1 MHGIIGAGIGIWLFL
16 TGLSG
21 NAVPEYGQVIRQ
33 DAGQQPVMEQSET
46 VRRGTEQQETVR
58 RGTVQPETVRQSTE
72 QPGEAGQN
80 TAQQGPDQ
88 SESNGEQTPQAIQEE
103 LLQSYDFGELDQL
116 LTQDWN
122 VSGYDFKTIVQG
134 LLTGDISEENGWQEA
149 FYELFLQEIDAN
161 KEIMLKLLLLAMITA
176 FFTNLGGSLGKSLIG
191 ENGFYVTYLLMTA
204 LLLYSFSI
212 IFQLARETVAELQR
226 IMETL
231 IPVYI
236 LAVSVTSGLTSSA
249 ALQEGMVLGLTAV
262 SYGIQKIIFPL
273 AELFVV
279 LGLVNNLM
287 EEDYFSR
294 FGDLIKTGIQWM
306 LKGILAAVVG
316 INTIKSMLAPAAD
329 SVTATALQRG
339 LAIIPGGQAVNTVSG
354 VMIGS
359 GILIKNA
366 IGVGGMLVLVMAVS
380 MPILKMSVFV
390 LGYKFTEALLQPI
403 ADKRMLRGIAS
414 VSEGGRIL
422 ISTVLTV
429 IALFLL
435 TIAIIAVST
444 NVTYYAG

>member
-1 MHGIIGAGIGIWLFL
+1 M
-16 TGLSG
+16 
-21 NAVPEYGQVIRQ
+21 
-33 DAGQQPVMEQSET
+33 
-46 VRRGTEQQETVR
+46 
-58 RGTVQPETVRQSTE
+58 
-72 QPGEAGQN
+72 
-80 TAQQGPDQ
+80 
-88 SESNGEQTPQAIQEE
+88 
-103 LLQSYDFGELDQL
+103 
-116 LTQDWN
+116 
-122 VSGYDFKTIVQG
+122 
-134 LLTGDISEENGWQEA
+134 
-149 FYELFLQEIDAN
+149 FLQEIDAN
-161 KEIMLKLLLLAMITA
+161 KAIMLKLLLLAMITA
-176 FFTNLGGSLGKSLIG
+176 FFTNLGGAFGKSMIG

-212 IFQLARETVAELQR
+212 VFQLAQDTVEELSK

-236 LAVSVTSGLTSSA
+236 MAVSITSGITSSVV
-249 ALQEGMVLGLTAV
+249 LQEGMVLGLTAV
-262 SYGIQKIIFPL
+262 SYGIQRIIFPF

-294 FGDLIKTGIQWM
+294 FGDLIKTWIRWM

-316 INTIKSMLAPAAD
+316 VNTVKSMLAPAAD

-366 IGVGGMLVLVMAVS
+366 IGVGGMLVLIMAVS

-390 LGYKFTEALLQPI
+390 LGYKLTGALLQPI
-403 ADKRMLRGIAS
+403 ADKRMLRGIES

-435 TIAIIAVST
+435 SIAIIAVST
-444 NVTYYAG
+444 NVMYYAG

>member
-1 MHGIIGAGIGIWLFL
+1 MLHTVIGVGIAVWLTLVGAIGG
-16 TGLSG
+16 S
-21 NAVPEYGQVIRQ
+21 VPEYGQA
-33 DAGQQPVMEQSET
+33 AGQQRIRCQESS
-46 VRRGTEQQETVR
+46 RTEMS
-58 RGTVQPETVRQSTE
+58 QPASTE
-72 QPGEAGQN
+72 
-80 TAQQGPDQ
+80 
-88 SESNGEQTPQAIQEE
+88 EQTPQEIQKEM
-103 LLQSYDFGELDQL
+103 LNSYDFDEMDQL
-116 LTQDWN
+116 LKQEWN
-122 VSGYDFKTIVQG
+122 ISGYDFETIVQG
-134 LLTGDISEENGWQEA
+134 LITGESPGETGWQEA

-191 ENGFYVTYLLMTA
+191 ENGFYITYLLMTA

-212 IFQLARETVAELQR
+212 VFQLAQDTVEELR
-226 IMETL
+226 KIMETL
-231 IPVYI
+231 IPVYT
-236 LAVSVTSGLTSSA
+236 LAVGVTSGITSSA
-249 ALQEGMVLGLTAV
+249 VLQEGMVLGLTAV
-262 SYGIQKIIFPL
+262 SYGIQRIIFPF

-316 INTIKSMLAPAAD
+316 VNTIKSMLAPAAD

-390 LGYKFTEALLQPI
+390 LGYKLTGALLQPI
-403 ADKRMLRGIAS
+403 ADKRMLRGIES

-444 NVTYYAG
+444 NVMYYAG

>member
-1 MHGIIGAGIGIWLFL
+1 M
-16 TGLSG
+16 
-21 NAVPEYGQVIRQ
+21 
-33 DAGQQPVMEQSET
+33 
-46 VRRGTEQQETVR
+46 
-58 RGTVQPETVRQSTE
+58 
-72 QPGEAGQN
+72 
-80 TAQQGPDQ
+80 
-88 SESNGEQTPQAIQEE
+88 
-103 LLQSYDFGELDQL
+103 
-116 LTQDWN
+116 QDWN

-134 LLTGDISEENGWQEA
+134 LLTGDISEETGWQEA

-161 KEIMLKLLLLAMITA
+161 KAIMLKLLLLAMITA
-176 FFTNLGGSLGKSLIG
+176 FFTNLGGAFGKSMIG

-212 IFQLARETVAELQR
+212 VFQLAQDTVEELR
-226 IMETL
+226 KIMETL

-236 LAVSVTSGLTSSA
+236 MAVSITSGITSSVV
-249 ALQEGMVLGLTAV
+249 LQEGMVLGLTAV
-262 SYGIQKIIFPL
+262 SYGIQRIIFPF

-279 LGLVNNLM
+279 LGL
-287 EEDYFSR
+287 
-294 FGDLIKTGIQWM
+294 FGDLIKTWIRWM

-316 INTIKSMLAPAAD
+316 VNTVKSMLAPAAD

-366 IGVGGMLVLVMAVS
+366 IGVGGMLVLIMAVS

-390 LGYKFTEALLQPI
+390 LGYKLTGALLQPI
-403 ADKRMLRGIAS
+403 ADKRMLRGIES

-435 TIAIIAVST
+435 SIAIIAVST
-444 NVTYYAG
+444 NVMYYAG

>member
-21 NAVPEYGQVIRQ
+21 NAVPEYGQGIRQ
-33 DAGQQPVMEQSET
+33 DAGQQPVMEQPET
-46 VRRGTEQQETVR
+46 VRRGTKQQETVQ
-58 RGTVQPETVRQSTE
+58 RGTV

-80 TAQQGPDQ
+80 TAQQGSDQ

-103 LLQSYDFGELDQL
+103 LLQSYDFGELDRL

-134 LLTGDISEENGWQEA
+134 LLTGDISEETGWQEA

-161 KEIMLKLLLLAMITA
+161 KAIMLKLLLLAMITA
-176 FFTNLGGSLGKSLIG
+176 FFTNLGGAFGKSMIG

-212 IFQLARETVAELQR
+212 VFQLAQDTVEELR
-226 IMETL
+226 KIMETL

-236 LAVSVTSGLTSSA
+236 MAVSITSGITSSVV
-249 ALQEGMVLGLTAV
+249 LQEGMVLGLASV
-262 SYGIQKIIFPL
+262 SYGIQRIIFPF

-294 FGDLIKTGIQWM
+294 FGDLIKTWIRWM

-316 INTIKSMLAPAAD
+316 VNTVKSMLAPAAD

-366 IGVGGMLVLVMAVS
+366 IGVGGMLVLIMAVS

-390 LGYKFTEALLQPI
+390 LGYKLTGALLQPI
-403 ADKRMLRGIAS
+403 ADKRMLRGIES

-435 TIAIIAVST
+435 SIAIIAVST
-444 NVTYYAG
+444 NVMYYAG

>member
-1 MHGIIGAGIGIWLFL
+1 MLHTVIGVGIAVWLTLVGAIGG
-16 TGLSG
+16 S
-21 NAVPEYGQVIRQ
+21 VPEYGQA
-33 DAGQQPVMEQSET
+33 AGQQRIRCQESS
-46 VRRGTEQQETVR
+46 RTEMS
-58 RGTVQPETVRQSTE
+58 QPASTE
-72 QPGEAGQN
+72 
-80 TAQQGPDQ
+80 
-88 SESNGEQTPQAIQEE
+88 EQTPQEIQKEM
-103 LLQSYDFGELDQL
+103 LNSYDFDEMDQL
-116 LTQDWN
+116 LKQEWN
-122 VSGYDFKTIVQG
+122 ISGYDFETIVQG
-134 LLTGDISEENGWQEA
+134 LITGESPGETGWQEA

-191 ENGFYVTYLLMTA
+191 ENGFYITA

-212 IFQLARETVAELQR
+212 VFQLAQDTVEELR
-226 IMETL
+226 KIMETL
-231 IPVYI
+231 IPVYT
-236 LAVSVTSGLTSSA
+236 LAVGVTSGITSSA
-249 ALQEGMVLGLTAV
+249 VLQEGMVLGLTAV
-262 SYGIQKIIFPL
+262 SYGIQRIIFPF

-316 INTIKSMLAPAAD
+316 VNTIKSMLAPAAD

-390 LGYKFTEALLQPI
+390 LGYKLTGALLQPI
-403 ADKRMLRGIAS
+403 ADKRMLRGIES

-444 NVTYYAG
+444 NVMYYAG

>member
-33 DAGQQPVMEQSET
+33 DAGQQPVMEQPET
-46 VRRGTEQQETVR
+46 VRRGTKQQETVQ
-58 RGTVQPETVRQSTE
+58 RGTV

-80 TAQQGPDQ
+80 TAQQGSDQ

-103 LLQSYDFGELDQL
+103 LLQSYDFGELDRL

-134 LLTGDISEENGWQEA
+134 LLTGDISEEIGWQEA

-161 KEIMLKLLLLAMITA
+161 KAIMLKLLLLAMITA
-176 FFTNLGGSLGKSLIG
+176 FFTNLGGAFGKSMIG

-212 IFQLARETVAELQR
+212 VFQLAQDTVEELR
-226 IMETL
+226 KIMETL

-236 LAVSVTSGLTSSA
+236 MAVSITSGITSSVV
-249 ALQEGMVLGLTAV
+249 LQEGMVLGLTAV
-262 SYGIQKIIFPL
+262 SYGIQRIIFPF

-294 FGDLIKTGIQWM
+294 FGDLIKTWIRWM

-316 INTIKSMLAPAAD
+316 VNTVKSMLAPAAD

-366 IGVGGMLVLVMAVS
+366 IGVGGMLVLIMAVS

-390 LGYKFTEALLQPI
+390 LGYKLTGVLLQPI
-403 ADKRMLRGIAS
+403 ADKRMLRGIES

-435 TIAIIAVST
+435 SIAIIAVST
-444 NVTYYAG
+444 NVMYYAG